1 MLNVREPIL
10 HPVEIIALRPT
21 QITVGMRARAAV
33 ADDMTQE
40 NWCSTPDVT
49 CIGDTANCP

>member
-21 QITVGMRARAAV
+21 QITVGMREVNEKRKLGAKTRIARNPSCSV
-33 ADDMTQE
+33 AT
-40 NWCSTPDVT
+40 
-49 CIGDTANCP
+49 